1 MKNRLCAYTK
11 STRTCKSDHAQLWH
25 DERILH
31 VVAPDHVFE
40 IIDPVE
46 VRHVVHNTCTL
57 VVHYNDNGPYFSA
70 PFTLRRYQKS
80 KCCLRTV
87 V

>member
-1 MKNRLCAYTK
+1 
-11 STRTCKSDHAQLWH
+11 
-25 DERILH
+25 
-31 VVAPDHVFE
+31 
-40 IIDPVE
+40 
-46 VRHVVHNTCTL
+46 VHNTCTL